1 MPVLDMPLEKL
12 REYRGVNPR
21 PQDFDTYWDESLQEM
36 HGIAPDPEYREAEFQ
51 APGVHCQ
58 DLFFTGVGGARVHA
72 RLVCP
77 PEDGKKHPALLMF
90 HGYTGAAPDF
100 FSMLPYAY
108 AGFYVAA
115 LEVRGQGGVSE
126 CPNSLAGPTVYGQL
140 INGVNDADPK
150 ALFFRSVYLDTA
162 ELAGVLMSM
171 PQVDE
176 ARVGATGGSQG
187 GGLTLACA
195 ALEPRIALAA
205 PTMPF
210 LSDYRRVWDM
220 DLDKDAYREI
230 REYFRHFDPRHERRE
245 EFFTRLGYIDV
256 QHLAPRIKARVV
268 MATGLL
274 DGTCPPSTQFA
285 AYNKIASEK
294 EMMLYPDY
302 GHEGMLGQ
310 DEIIFQRMMALR

>member
-1 MPVLDMPLEKL
+1 MPILDMPLEKL

-21 PQDFDTYWDESLQEM
+21 PQDFDAYWDESLQEM

-220 DLDKDAYREI
+220 DLDDLAYIGLRK
-230 REYFRHFDPRHERRE
+230 YFRVFDPLHEKE
-245 EFFTRLGYIDV
+245 EEIFYKLGYVDV
-256 QHLAPRIKARVV
+256 QNLSPRIKARVL
-268 MATGLL
+268 MATGLM
-274 DGTCPPSTQFA
+274 DVVCPPSTQFA
-285 AYNKIASEK
+285 AYNKITSPK
-294 EMMLYPDY
+294 QSLIYPDY
-302 GHEGMLGQ
+302 GHENLPLWNQ
-310 DEIIFQRMMALR
+310 KCHKLMMTLR

>member
-1 MPVLDMPLEKL
+1 MPILDMPLEKL

-21 PQDFDTYWDESLQEM
+21 PQDFDAYWDESLQEM

-51 APGVHCQ
+51 APSGHCQ

-150 ALFFRSVYLDTA
+150 ALYTWIR
-162 ELAGVLMSM
+162 
-171 PQVDE
+171 
-176 ARVGATGGSQG
+176 RNWR
-187 GGLTLACA
+187 AC
-195 ALEPRIALAA
+195 
-205 PTMPF
+205 
-210 LSDYRRVWDM
+210 
-220 DLDKDAYREI
+220 
-230 REYFRHFDPRHERRE
+230 
-245 EFFTRLGYIDV
+245 
-256 QHLAPRIKARVV
+256 
-268 MATGLL
+268 
-274 DGTCPPSTQFA
+274 
-285 AYNKIASEK
+285 
-294 EMMLYPDY
+294 
-302 GHEGMLGQ
+302 
-310 DEIIFQRMMALR
+310 